1 MWIFCELSKNY
12 SIEDQAYIAFRSMGI
27 IGSNSGANGF
37 FGLFLKKHLII
48 DDAIYPTHKKW
59 QNLFF
64 FTKIFKY
71 QKTKKKE
78 ILNREKVLDEN
89 KYIINYKSNDYQI
102 IENNYSQ
109 IKNKVLKSF

>member
-1 MWIFCELSKNY
+1 
-12 SIEDQAYIAFRSMGI
+12 MGI

-59 QNLFF
+59 QNF
-64 FTKIFKY
+64 IFLYKNIY
-71 QKTKKKE
+71 NKKTKKKK
-78 ILNREKVLDEN
+78 ILIREKFLNEN
-89 KYIINYKSNDYQI
+89 KYIIDYKSNDYQI

-109 IKNKVLKSF
+109 IKNKVLKIFKL